1 MRSPLMWTVAG
12 GGSANFASKDEEGED
27 SLGGCAKRGMGC
39 WIRYLTFTQSAKA
52 TNPVTLYTVGQ
63 VPACLLTPLSL
74 IAVSIVGCL
83 FRHQSVSQSVTRG
96 KKEKIQEGNMGI
108 GAVAEP
114 LVVITLLFGG
124 TWFNRNIGD
133 TNAYDNLGW
142 KGAGLDDAEHKRSDE
157 HRSGN
162 STPDSEESLLSLGA
176 WSSSSTLTPQEEP
189 PRRCRRIKF
198 FGYQRIVTTPNTR
211 VYKDRLLSRV
221 LRKFPFLVEAWYW
234 ALIYWVYQV
243 GRAFT
248 ALTLNEGTV
257 DVARKHALQLIHL
270 EQRLHVFIEVPVQ
283 QYFLQMPT
291 VMHWIN
297 RIYSFIHIP
306 GTILFLVI
314 LYFITTTRKRRAV
327 SAKLGG
333 NENIRWNSAGPA
345 LYEARRRTMATCN
358 LLAFVV
364 FTLWPCMPPRL
375 LSDPNYN
382 GPDAGEAKSF
392 GFVDTVHSSTGESSV
407 WTTNKFCNQ
416 YAAMP
421 SLHFG
426 YSLLIGLTVATLPL
440 PSIRSRPWKR
450 FAIVAVG
457 MAYPALILTAIVATA
472 NHFVLDA
479 VAGAIVCGL
488 AWNCNGV
495 LLNLLVVED
504 YFLRLL
510 RIHKPVNWTDPEA
523 TIDTNE
529 WKPSTVL
536 DEI

>member
-1 MRSPLMWTVAG
+1 
-12 GGSANFASKDEEGED
+12 
-27 SLGGCAKRGMGC
+27 
-39 WIRYLTFTQSAKA
+39 
-52 TNPVTLYTVGQ
+52 
-63 VPACLLTPLSL
+63 
-74 IAVSIVGCL
+74 
-83 FRHQSVSQSVTRG
+83 
-96 KKEKIQEGNMGI
+96 MGI

-114 LVVITLLFGG
+114 LVVVTLLFGG
-124 TWFNRNIGD
+124 TWFNRNIGGN
-133 TNAYDNLGW
+133 TYDNLGW
-142 KGAGLDDAEHKRSDE
+142 KGPDIDDVEHKRSDE
-157 HRSGN
+157 RRSGN
-162 STPDSEESLLSLGA
+162 STPDSEESLLSLGG
-176 WSSSSTLTPQEEP
+176 WSSSSTLAPHEEP
-189 PRRCRRIKF
+189 PRRTRRVKF
-198 FGYQRIVTTPNTR
+198 FGYQRLVTTPNTR

-314 LYFITTTRKRRAV
+314 LYFVTTTRKRRAL

-333 NENIRWNSAGPA
+333 NDNIRWNSAGPA

-382 GPDAGEAKSF
+382 GPDAGESKSF
-392 GFVDTVHSSTGESSV
+392 GFVDTVHSASGESSV

-426 YSLLIGLTVATLPL
+426 YSLLIGLTVATLPM

-450 FAIVAVG
+450 FAIVAIG

-510 RIHKPVNWTDPEA
+510 RIHKPVNWTDPEVSA
-523 TIDTNE
+523 VERE
-529 WKPSTVL
+529 WKPSMALGDDV
-536 DEI
+536 